1 MMFFSENKNKAF
13 LTEIK
18 KGLQG
23 QKKPG
28 RVKEILCDLIENE
41 KPKVPELSGMAKNSK
56 IDIFDMVNQ
65 KIKIQQRKSA
75 VNSFAGVSFSTLA
88 ICLMSVSYF
97 GWGYVRDT
105 FRNDTDMANS
115 LNRVEQASQTGLSG
129 GVSDFNT
136 LLLEDPF
143 LT

>member
-1 MMFFSENKNKAF
+1 MFFSENRNKAF
-13 LTEIK
+13 LAEVS

-23 QKKPG
+23 QKKPK

-41 KPKVPELSGMAKNSK
+41 KPEVPELSGMAKNSK
-56 IDIFDMVNQ
+56 INIFGTVNQ

-75 VNSFAGVSFSTLA
+75 INSFAGVSFSTLA
-88 ICLMSVSYF
+88 ICLMSISYF

-105 FRNDTDMANS
+105 FRNNTDMANS
-115 LNRVEQASQTGLSG
+115 LNKVEQASQTGLSG

>member
-1 MMFFSENKNKAF
+1 MMFFSENKNEAF

-56 IDIFDMVNQ
+56 IDIFNMVNQ

-97 GWGYVRDT
+97 GWGYVRDA
-105 FRNDTDMANS
+105 FRNDADMANS

>member
-1 MMFFSENKNKAF
+1 
-13 LTEIK
+13 
-18 KGLQG
+18 
-23 QKKPG
+23 
-28 RVKEILCDLIENE
+28 
-41 KPKVPELSGMAKNSK
+41 MAKNSK
-56 IDIFDMVNQ
+56 IDIFGIVNQ

-75 VNSFAGVSFSTLA
+75 ISSFAGVSFSTLA
-88 ICLMSVSYF
+88 ICLMSISYF

-105 FRNDTDMANS
+105 FRNNTDMANS
-115 LNRVEQASQTGLSG
+115 LKKVEQASQTGLSG

>member
-1 MMFFSENKNKAF
+1 MFFSENRNKAF
-13 LTEIK
+13 LAEVR

-23 QKKPG
+23 QKKPK
-28 RVKEILCDLIENE
+28 RVKDILCDLIENE
-41 KPKVPELSGMAKNSK
+41 KPKVPELSGMTKNSK
-56 IDIFDMVNQ
+56 IDIFGIVDQ
-65 KIKIQQRKSA
+65 KIKIQQRKLA
-75 VNSFAGVSFSTLA
+75 INSFAGVSFSTLA
-88 ICLMSVSYF
+88 ICLMSISYF

-105 FRNDTDMANS
+105 FRNNTDMANS
-115 LNRVEQASQTGLSG
+115 LNKVEQASQTGLSG

>member
-1 MMFFSENKNKAF
+1 MFFSENRNKAF
-13 LTEIK
+13 LDEVK

-23 QKKPG
+23 QKKPA
-28 RVKEILCDLIENE
+28 RVKEILCDLIEND
-41 KPKVPELSGMAKNSK
+41 KPKIPELSGMAKNSK

-65 KIKIQQRKSA
+65 KIKTQQRKSA
-75 VNSFAGVSFSTLA
+75 INSFAGVSFSTLA
-88 ICLMSVSYF
+88 ICLISVSYF
-97 GWGYVRDT
+97 GWGYVRDA
-105 FRNDTDMANS
+105 FRNDADVVNS

-129 GVSDFNT
+129 GVADFNT

>member
-1 MMFFSENKNKAF
+1 MFFSENRNKAF
-13 LTEIK
+13 LDEVK

-23 QKKPG
+23 QKKPE
-28 RVKEILCDLIENE
+28 RVKEILCDLIEND
-41 KPKVPELSGMAKNSK
+41 KPKIPELSGMAKNSK

-65 KIKIQQRKSA
+65 KIKTQQRKSA
-75 VNSFAGVSFSTLA
+75 INSFAGVSFSTLA
-88 ICLMSVSYF
+88 ICLISVSYF

-105 FRNDTDMANS
+105 FRNDADVVNS

-129 GVSDFNT
+129 GVADFNT

>member
-1 MMFFSENKNKAF
+1 MFFSENRNKAF
-13 LTEIK
+13 LAEVS

-23 QKKPG
+23 QKKPK

-41 KPKVPELSGMAKNSK
+41 KPEVPELSGMAKNSK
-56 IDIFDMVNQ
+56 INIFGIVNQ

-75 VNSFAGVSFSTLA
+75 INSFAGVSFSTLA
-88 ICLMSVSYF
+88 ICLMSISYF

-105 FRNDTDMANS
+105 FRNNTDMANS
-115 LNRVEQASQTGLSG
+115 LNKVEQASQTGLSG

>member
-1 MMFFSENKNKAF
+1 MFFSENRNKAF
-13 LTEIK
+13 LAEVS

-23 QKKPG
+23 QKKPK

-41 KPKVPELSGMAKNSK
+41 KPEVPELSGMAKNSK
-56 IDIFDMVNQ
+56 IDIFGIVNQ

-75 VNSFAGVSFSTLA
+75 INSFAGVSFSTLA
-88 ICLMSVSYF
+88 ICLMSISYF

-105 FRNDTDMANS
+105 FRNNTDMANS
-115 LNRVEQASQTGLSG
+115 LNKVEQASQTGLSG